1 MKKRNFWPLLF
12 ISIFSFTFA
21 MIVWTIY
28 SAVNTPVHE
37 DETFLKKYQYLDE
50 HYNDVVTS
58 NKAFLSK
65 YDFKIVFNDKK
76 EFGLV
81 IDDMFKG
88 QRVIEKTSAH
98 KKSFIKGKNKVE
110 ILAKDKAGNVVK
122 DLDINLRISRPTNH
136 KFTMDFK
143 TADFKLEDGKYV
155 MYFDLPLKGNWNVTG
170 NFKTSI
176 DVGYIYIKSDAKEQ

>member
-1 MKKRNFWPLLF
+1 MKKRNYWPLF
-12 ISIFSFTFA
+12 FVGIFSFTFS

-58 NKAFLSK
+58 NKSFLSK
-65 YDFKIVFNDKK
+65 YDFEIVFNDKK

-98 KKSFIKGKNKVE
+98 KKSFVKGKNKVA
-110 ILAKDKAGNVVK
+110 IIVRDKAGNIV
-122 DLDINLRISRPTNH
+122 DNLGINFRVSRPTNH

-143 TADFKLEDGKYV
+143 TEDFKFEDGKYIK
-155 MYFDLPLKGNWNVTG
+155 YFELPLKGNWNVTG
-170 NFKTSI
+170 NFKASDDI
-176 DVGYIYIKSDAKEQ
+176 GYLYIKSDATEQ